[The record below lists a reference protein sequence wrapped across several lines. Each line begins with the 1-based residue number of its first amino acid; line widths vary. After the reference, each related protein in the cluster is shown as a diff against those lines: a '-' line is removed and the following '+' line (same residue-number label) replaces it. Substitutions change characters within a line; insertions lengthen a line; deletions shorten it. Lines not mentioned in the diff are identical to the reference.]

1 MAFHELWRSNRSI
14 PEMGR
19 AKSLEQLCATNAN
32 PILLYFHIFADYK
45 AFRIYPQKLVLA
57 ELRRATPPLQSS
69 RCVCLMFGVGF
80 GGEKGQERIVVYFIT
95 LRSFICPQAPPSR
108 CAQDPCSHRAHST
121 TCAVM
126 GASQTSPRMHPVL
139 EREDWSNEAI
149 LDFEFHDG
157 LKFDTPSR

>member
-1 MAFHELWRSNRSI
+1 MAFHELWRSSRSI
-14 PEMGR
+14 PEMGQ
-19 AKSLEQLCATNAN
+19 AKSLEHSCATNAN
-32 PILLYFHIFADYK
+32 PILLYFHIFTDYK
-45 AFRIYPQKLVLA
+45 TFRIYPQKLVLT
-57 ELRRATPPLQSS
+57 ELRRVTPPLQSS
-69 RCVCLMFGVGF
+69 RCLGLMFGVGF
-80 GGEKGQERIVVYFIT
+80 GGEKGPERIVVYLIT

-108 CAQDPCSHRAHST
+108 CAPHCAHST

-149 LDFEFHDG
+149 LEFHDG